1 LQTADILQTI
11 AEVSIGFAGFT
22 SVVAVLGRRAT
33 GEWTAID
40 RFRLSQ
46 MLATSLAALLLSLL
60 PLVLAQLGFSER
72 LSWGSA
78 STILAAYTIFLAA
91 SSQRRIRQLPSEEQS
106 QIMRPLLWSIQAVVA
121 AVVSCLLINAA
132 GVFFHQEPGPYLLG
146 LYLLLGLSAFQF
158 TRLLLIVRSEGS
170 SRAGGA

>member
-1 LQTADILQTI
+1 LQSADVLQTI

-72 LSWGSA
+72 SSWGAASA
-78 STILAAYTIFLAA
+78 ILAAYTIHLAT
-91 SSQRRIRQLPSEEQS
+91 SSRRRIRQLPAEDQA
-106 QIMRPLLWSIQAVVA
+106 QIVRPLLWSIQLVVA
-121 AVVSCLLINAA
+121 AVVGCLLVNAA
-132 GVFFHQEPGPYLLG
+132 GLFFRQESGPYLVG

-158 TRLLLIVRSEGS
+158 TRLLRIVRAEDRSET
-170 SRAGGA
+170 GGA

>member
-1 LQTADILQTI
+1 MASAYTGRSGAGSGCSGPRQLSATSVARHHQVSGSQSADILQPI
-11 AEVSIGFAGFT
+11 AEVSIGVAGFT

-33 GEWTAID
+33 GEWSAID

-78 STILAAYTIFLAA
+78 STILAGYTIFLAA
-91 SSQRRIRQLPSEEQS
+91 SSRRRIRQLPSEDQL
-106 QIMRPLLWSIQAVVA
+106 QI
-121 AVVSCLLINAA
+121 
-132 GVFFHQEPGPYLLG
+132 
-146 LYLLLGLSAFQF
+146 
-158 TRLLLIVRSEGS
+158 
-170 SRAGGA
+170 